1 MSAPPIQE
9 RLYGLLP
16 LFVRQRDVAQGE
28 PLRAL
33 LAVMETQ
40 LQRVEND
47 VASLYDNWFIETC
60 APWVIPYIAD
70 LLGVRGLTT
79 FPGVGTAG
87 PGFNDR
93 AFVANTLAF
102 RRRKGTAAVV
112 ERLAQD
118 VTGWPAHVVEFFQ
131 RLITTQNVNHVRP
144 DAFATLDFLDDRALR
159 QVNGPFETA
168 QHTLD
173 VRNVQNSRGKY

>member
-1 MSAPPIQE
+1 M
-9 RLYGLLP
+9 
-16 LFVRQRDVAQGE
+16 RQRDVEHGE

-40 LQRVEND
+40 LQRVEDD
-47 VASLYDNWFIETC
+47 VAGLYDNWFIETC

-70 LLGVRGLTT
+70 LLGVRGLNP
-79 FPGVGTAG
+79 FPGRRPAR
-87 PGFNDR
+87 PAFNER

-131 RLITTQNVNHVRP
+131 RLITTQNVNHVR
-144 DAFATLDFLDDRALR
+144 R
-159 QVNGPFETA
+159 TA
-168 QHTLD
+168 
-173 VRNVQNSRGKY
+173 SRR